1 MRVYGAIIKPVRY
14 WVHMAFFLHAILVG
28 ASAGQHLCCLHIP
41 LVSHPTAP
49 GDGFKTPEGSGKLPK
64 VLGDALA
71 GAMEAGNWLLFSKS
85 AGRGPCCGCQGTCE
99 DEEQLLLHGL
109 SPSQEKGWERQGL
122 GAAKPLTPH
131 CCHPGKAQCCHQGWN
146 WMVF

>member
-1 MRVYGAIIKPVRY
+1 ME
-14 WVHMAFFLHAILVG
+14 FFHHAIPVG
-28 ASAGQHLCCLHIP
+28 ASAGQHLCCLHIS

-71 GAMEAGNWLLFSKS
+71 GAVGAGSWLLFSKS
-85 AGRGPCCGCQGTCE
+85 EARGPCCECQGMCE

-109 SPSQEKGWERQGL
+109 SPSQEKRGERQGL
-122 GAAKPLTPH
+122 GAAKHLNTTLLPPR
-131 CCHPGKAQCCHQGWN
+131 AQCCQQGWS
-146 WMVF
+146 WMVLEVPTQTIL